1 MRVPWRSGHRRK
13 AAGGETAACFS
24 LPVRFIKR
32 VFRLGAGPGRTQS
45 MNPILLVLLT
55 TAGAFLLHIVMIFVL
70 VPKKKK

>member
-1 MRVPWRSGHRRK
+1 
-13 AAGGETAACFS
+13 
-24 LPVRFIKR
+24 
-32 VFRLGAGPGRTQS
+32 